1 MFVTD
6 RYRYMHLRGLHKC
19 TVTLFITAHNENKM
33 ENDERKP
40 TQYLHF
46 PCCRCRCRPSSE
58 ACCLHAKR
66 FLIGWFVY
74 PRGWFV
80 KGKKCAL
87 KKTTGPSCF
96 PSIFATKKKRKKK
109 SDVPSKRYRMFVRKS
124 VFCTWDIPIVLYVR
138 YQNALFCA
146 HEMSRYPAMA

>member
-1 MFVTD
+1 M
-6 RYRYMHLRGLHKC
+6 
-19 TVTLFITAHNENKM
+19 
-33 ENDERKP
+33 
-40 TQYLHF
+40 
-46 PCCRCRCRPSSE
+46 
-58 ACCLHAKR
+58 
-66 FLIGWFVY
+66 
-74 PRGWFV
+74 

-138 YQNALFCA
+138 YQNALFGA
-146 HEMSRYPAMA
+146 HEMSRYAAGTSVYMCHGESRAVPVRSQLAIES